1 MINRAFYTSKVRSFL
16 NTDIMSISGKISAS
30 HTQVLQHQQSRAWGA
45 EINVLKKELSSCVD
59 DNAYI
64 FFEFMIP
71 RMGRRADV
79 VLVFK
84 GVIFVIEF
92 KVGAQKVN
100 RADLRQAHGYALD
113 LKNFHSGSHDKHIVP
128 ILIATE
134 LDEPNSNPEI
144 FKAEFASDDVANP
157 FAIHSSQLFKVINQ
171 ITESLGN
178 KSIDAIQWAASGYRP
193 TPTIIEAAQALYAQ
207 HKVEDIAKSEA
218 DTKNLGQTSQQLLQ
232 LIHDARKEKRKIIC
246 FVTGVPGAGKT
257 LVGLNI
263 ASTHSNPDEK
273 EYSVFLSGN
282 GPLVSVLQE
291 ALARDRK
298 ERTGDTLSSSR
309 RQTEQFIQNI
319 HKFRDDSLSGDT
331 PPEQVA
337 IFDEAQRAWNKE
349 QTSKFMQTKR
359 NQVGF
364 DKSEPEYLIEV
375 MDRHCDWAVIIALIG
390 GGQEINTGEVGLLGW
405 LEALDDK
412 FNHWDAYYSTDLLHG
427 EYISSELTAEH
438 FAKGTM
444 LPCLHLAT
452 SMRSFRA
459 EKLSSFVHHLVNGQS
474 QLAREMLAT
483 FSHLYPIKVT
493 RSLATAKNW
502 MKSKSRGTES
512 IGMLA
517 SSNAIRLKAE
527 GIFVKNTIE
536 PKDWFLG
543 QPEDIRS
550 CHFLEDIATEFDIQG
565 LELDWSLVAWDGD
578 FRFNPEGKEHWR
590 FRGTK
595 WEKRQQRQTQIYL
608 ENAYRVLLTRA
619 RQGVVIFV
627 PNGDDLDKTRQRE
640 FYDGTFN
647 FLKSCGIEVI

>member
-1 MINRAFYTSKVRSFL
+1 MSNRAFYSAPLEQFL
-16 NTDIMSISGKISAS
+16 VTDALSISGEISAA
-30 HTQVLQHQQSRAWGA
+30 HTQQLQHQQSRAWGA
-45 EINVLKKELSSCVD
+45 EIDILKRELKLCGT
-59 DNAYI
+59 DNTHI

-79 VLVFK
+79 VLVVK

-92 KVGAQKVN
+92 KVGAQQIN
-100 RADLRQAHGYALD
+100 HADLRQAHGYALD
-113 LKNFHSGSHDKHIVP
+113 LKNFHSGSHDKFIVP
-128 ILIATE
+128 ILIATNLAKPTFQQALFK
-134 LDEPNSNPEI
+134 LD
-144 FKAEFASDDVANP
+144 FAFDNVASP
-157 FAIHSSQLFKVINQ
+157 IAIHSGQILNAINQ
-171 ITESLGN
+171 ITTSL
-178 KSIDAIQWAASGYRP
+178 KQVEFDAIQWAASGYLP

-207 HKVEDIAKSEA
+207 HNVEDIAKSEA
-218 DTKNLGQTSQQLLQ
+218 DTQNIGQTSQQLLQ
-232 LIHDARKEKRKIIC
+232 LIHDARERKRKVIC

-263 ASTHSNPDEK
+263 ASTHSNPKEK

-298 ERTGDTLSSSR
+298 VRTADTLASCR

-319 HKFRDDSLSGDT
+319 HKFRDDSLSGAV

-359 NQVGF
+359 NQIGF
-364 DKSEPEYLIEV
+364 NKSEPEYLIEV
-375 MDRHCDWAVIIALIG
+375 MDRHQDWAVIIALVG

-405 LEALDDK
+405 LNALDEE
-412 FNHWDAYYSTDLLHG
+412 FSHWDAYYSADLLNG
-427 EYISSELTAEH
+427 EYVASNLTASH
-438 FAKGTM
+438 LLKGTV

-459 EKLSSFVHHLVNGQS
+459 EKLSSFIHYLIDGNSV
-474 QLAREMLAT
+474 LAWKLFT
-483 FSHLYPIKVT
+483 TISHLYPIKVT
-493 RSLATAKNW
+493 RDLDTAKKW
-502 MKSKSRGTES
+502 IKSQSRATES

-527 GIFVKNTIE
+527 GIFVKNKIE

-543 QPEDIRS
+543 PPEDIRS
-550 CHFLEDIATEFDIQG
+550 SHFLEDIATEFDVQG
-565 LELDWSLVAWDGD
+565 LELDWCLVAWDGD
-578 FRFNPEGKEHWR
+578 FRFKSTGKEHWR
-590 FRGTK
+590 FRGSK
-595 WEKRQQRQTQIYL
+595 WEKRQQEQTQIYL

-619 RQGVVIFV
+619 RQGMVIFV
-627 PNGDDLDKTRQRE
+627 PSGDDSDKTRLSE
-640 FYDGTFN
+640 FYDDTFD
-647 FLKSCGIEVI
+647 FLKRCGITVV